1 MNRPTAA
8 RRGHRRAEGPPL
20 HVVPDVAEPEDDE
33 LDARVAAYAA
43 AADADNTVRTYTWAW
58 NRFDRWCDE
67 HGYTA
72 LPASTRV
79 INRFLV
85 TAADDPNRPAS
96 RSSLEVLRAAI
107 AWKHAQAGL
116 PDPTMDAR
124 ARTVRR
130 GINKSRVEA
139 GETDNRAPAAVAAD
153 IEAMV
158 DAARAGAG
166 TWRRQVAARRD
177 IALILLTYDFGRRR
191 GEAAGLRLGDLN
203 IVDDNPDRQ
212 PRLRIRL
219 RGGKTHQDSTEYVY
233 RPRSARDGR
242 YCTWCALARW
252 IAVLNAADDAAA
264 TARGDDAG
272 AVTAAVS
279 IAVQR
284 LLRRDAGD
292 PVEHC
297 CDGVTWLAGRARAYL
312 FRPVANG
319 GLPHAP
325 DTALSGRS
333 VDTVVRQR
341 ALAAGIG
348 PRRGHS
354 LRAGV
359 ATQLFDD
366 GATVEEVMALLGHKR
381 PETSLR
387 YDRRRAQRSADV
399 DTGL

>member
-1 MNRPTAA
+1 MNRPGAA
-8 RRGHRRAEGPPL
+8 GRGRRRAESPPL
-20 HVVPDVAEPEDDE
+20 RVVPDIAEPEDDE

-43 AADADNTVRTYTWAW
+43 AADADSTVRTYTWAW

-79 INRFLV
+79 VNRFMV
-85 TAADDPNRPAS
+85 TVAEDPDRSAS

-107 AWKHAQAGL
+107 AWKHAQAGF

-124 ARTVRR
+124 ARKVRR
-130 GINKSRVEA
+130 GINKSRVGD
-139 GETDNRAPAAVAAD
+139 GETDNLAPAAVAED
-153 IEAMV
+153 IVAMV
-158 DAARAGAG
+158 DTARAGA
-166 TWRRQVAARRD
+166 TTSRRQVAARRD
-177 IALILLTYDFGRRR
+177 IALILLGYNFGRRR
-191 GEAAGLRLGDLN
+191 SEIAGLKLGDLD
-203 IVDDNPDRQ
+203 IVDDNPDRR
-212 PRLRIRL
+212 PLLRIRL
-219 RGGKTHQDSTEYVY
+219 RGSKTRQDGTEYYY
-233 RPRSARDGR
+233 RPRSTRDGR

-264 TARGDDAG
+264 TTRGDAD
-272 AVTAAVS
+272 AVTDAVS

-284 LLRRDAGD
+284 LLTSDTTD
-292 PVEHC
+292 PADHC
-297 CDGVTWLAGRARAYL
+297 CDGDGWLTGRVRAYL
-312 FRPVANG
+312 FRPVSHG
-319 GLPHAP
+319 GLPHRT

-333 VDTVVRQR
+333 VAEIVRQR
-341 ALAAGIG
+341 ADAAGIG

-359 ATQLFDD
+359 ATQMFDD